1 MKFLRSIGLAALLMV
16 GASSASAQVYYD
28 MVQMTS
34 QSGYRSEIYETVT
47 TADFLRAPANGVQR
61 LAFTKGSAFTATV
74 YACETKSPADPA
86 TAGTCTSVATLSAT
100 NPNIEI
106 TTGRAWLIVDVTAAE
121 TAGNVSYLTIR
132 SHSTEHASGGKIIRN
147 LADNIPNPNDSNN
160 DLVFDDPVLCS
171 ASWCFFQSSMIYGGG
186 WWSWTGD
193 GWGSMNE
200 QILLSN
206 TVQGSLFTSTTSYL
220 PASDCADVRQA
231 SEIDSFGRCDNN
243 VKQFR
248 YNRPVFITQ
257 MCASTPVILS
267 GTRSAG
273 LRLAYADGR
282 DPTTNDPIA
291 VEIATLNLPPS
302 NAQISSLTPVCINI
316 NVRVSKLALNLLAG
330 QSAFCAAETGCVFNA
345 NTGDV
350 HFEIYGVSL

>member
-28 MVQMTS
+28 MTQMTS

-47 TADFLRAPANGVQR
+47 TADFLRAPAMGIQR
-61 LAFTKGSAFTATV
+61 LAFTRGSAFTATV
-74 YACETKSPADPA
+74 YACETKTPAVPA

-100 NPNIEI
+100 NPSIEI

-186 WWSWTGD
+186 WWSWTGN

-200 QILLSN
+200 QVLLMN
-206 TVQGSLFTSTTSYL
+206 VIEGPGVPVGADYN
-220 PASDCADVRQA
+220 PASHCANIRSADNIAA
-231 SEIDSFGRCDNN
+231 SEYGSCLNN
-243 VKQFR
+243 KRHFR
-248 YNRPVFITQ
+248 YDRPVFITQ
-257 MCASTPVILS
+257 MCASSAANLS

-273 LRLAYADGR
+273 IRLAHTDG
-282 DPTTNDPIA
+282 T
-291 VEIATLNLPPS
+291 VVLGTLNLPAS
-302 NAQISSLTPVCINI
+302 NAVIAPLTPVCINV
-316 NVRVSKLALNLLAG
+316 NARVSKLEMNVLVG
-330 QSAFCAAETGCVFNA
+330 QSPFCATGTGCVFDGNVA
-345 NTGDV
+345 DV
-350 HFEIYGVSL
+350 QFEIYGVLL